1 MTVHSK
7 FNLLQM
13 LMLQMLQLLL
23 LLPLFPAD
31 AVEERERRTI
41 IIQNIYYGKL
51 IWST

>member
-1 MTVHSK
+1 
-7 FNLLQM
+7 M
-13 LMLQMLQLLL
+13 LMLQMLLL

-41 IIQNIYYGKL
+41 IIHNIYYGKL